1 MDEKVVLLVAFHF
14 PPAAMSSGHLRT
26 LAFAKYLPEFGWSP
40 VVLSAHSLAY
50 PSTAQANLAAIPA
63 GVTVRRAWALDAGR
77 HLSLGGKYPGFL
89 AQPDRWISW
98 WPDGVRQGLQAIRQR
113 RVRAI
118 WSTYPIMSAHCI
130 AHTLSHR
137 AKVPWVA
144 DFRDPVRS
152 SVTPDNRFAVASQL
166 RWEQKVLQSAACVTF
181 TTPGACREYA
191 ERYPAAASRL
201 TVIANGYD
209 EAQFTHLVPSA
220 RRDGGAQLWVHSGLL
235 YPDGRDPLPFFAALA
250 KLKSVGVLTA
260 GRLQVVLR
268 ASGFEAGY
276 AREIARLGLEDL
288 VTLAPPVSNRDALV
302 EQSSADALLLFQGR
316 RFNRQVPAKMY
327 EYLRIGRPILAL
339 VDTDGDTAATL
350 RASGGA
356 MIAAPDDV
364 DAIAD
369 AAQRF
374 MQAVANGHPPRA
386 DAGIVAGYSRRAGAK
401 ALAEMLDGLSATEYA
416 SSRQATGLA

>member
-1 MDEKVVLLVAFHF
+1 
-14 PPAAMSSGHLRT
+14 
-26 LAFAKYLPEFGWSP
+26 
-40 VVLSAHSLAY
+40 
-50 PSTAQANLAAIPA
+50 
-63 GVTVRRAWALDAGR
+63 
-77 HLSLGGKYPGFL
+77 LSLGGKYPGFL